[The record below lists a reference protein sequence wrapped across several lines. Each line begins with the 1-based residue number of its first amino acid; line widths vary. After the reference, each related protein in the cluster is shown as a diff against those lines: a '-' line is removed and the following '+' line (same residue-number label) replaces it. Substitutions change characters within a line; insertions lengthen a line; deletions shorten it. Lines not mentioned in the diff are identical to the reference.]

1 LREEERSFVFILK
14 PIHVAQLSYQARPSA
29 TRKETAMSFR
39 NLLWLF
45 PIVVT
50 LHNAEEAIWLP
61 GWSKRAV
68 LWHRPVTPGSFRF
81 AVTVLT
87 VLAFAV
93 TGLSDL
99 SGKQSAWTYLAFGY
113 MATVLANVLIPHIAF
128 TVALRS
134 YMPGVATA
142 VALNLPVLSLLVALA
157 IREGYVSGWKSVAY
171 SVGVA
176 GMLLASIQILFK
188 TGKIL
193 NL

>member
-1 LREEERSFVFILK
+1 L
-14 PIHVAQLSYQARPSA
+14 
-29 TRKETAMSFR
+29 SFR

-68 LWHRPVTPGSFRF
+68 LWHSPVTPGSFRF
-81 AVTVLT
+81 AVAVLT
-87 VLAFAV
+87 VVAFAV
-93 TGLSDL
+93 TWMSAE
-99 SGKQSAWTYLAFGY
+99 SGKQTVWTYLAFGY
-113 MATVLANVLIPHIAF
+113 MTAMFANVLIPHIAL

-142 VALNLPVLSLLVALA
+142 MALNLPVLFLLVVFA
-157 IREGYVSGWKSVAY
+157 IREEYVSGWKAAAY

-176 GMLLASIQILFK
+176 GILLASIPILFK
-188 TGKIL
+188 TSKIL